1 MNSPSNTNPNHNAL
15 LSEEATLLS
24 KTAANA
30 SLNDGSPEAFETL
43 EQWRESLRLDAPRG
57 PADRPQTEGE
67 GRRDRNLQSGR
78 ELTPEETAA
87 IRALIVG
94 DAEHYLALENNFDDW
109 AAELERIT
117 SQIAQTAESADEQNL
132 ANLRGMLKDAT
143 RLVPTMRAYA
153 EEKRRVEHFDRE
165 IRVRSTAPIVT
176 CCCRSCAKCS
186 THPTANAVGARPSR

>member
-1 MNSPSNTNPNHNAL
+1 MNNPSNANPNHNAS
-15 LSEEATLLS
+15 LSEEASLLS

-30 SLNDGSPEAFETL
+30 LNDGSPEAYETL
-43 EQWRESLRLDAPRG
+43 EQCANHFASMLREVQ
-57 PADRPQTEGE
+57 QT
-67 GRRDRNLQSGR
+67 DLKPKVKAAIRNLQSGR

-117 SQIAQTAESADEQNL
+117 SEIAKTAESADEQNL

-153 EEKRRVEHFDRE
+153 EEKRRVEHFDRA
-165 IRVRSTAPIVT
+165 IHALDS
-176 CCCRSCAKCS
+176 
-186 THPTANAVGARPSR
+186 ANRDVLLQVLREMLDSPNR